1 MSSLSDPQDET
12 PSRLGA
18 PLVLRNPRATAG
30 LALGIASLIV
40 NPVLLTSIIGIV
52 VSALG
57 LSRATR
63 MTEVGYAPVGRSKAI
78 WGLGLSILGLVSS
91 LALKSGMF

>member
-1 MSSLSDPQDET
+1 MTLPDRQDEA

-40 NPVLLTSIIGIV
+40 NPVLVTSIVGIV
-52 VSALG
+52 FSGLG
-57 LSRATR
+57 LSRAAR
-63 MTEVGYAPVGRSKAI
+63 MTEVGYAPVGRTQAM

-91 LALKSGMF
+91 LALKSGML